1 MAPHQV
7 DNGRQ
12 QQEQQKQGSSS
23 AGGGGGLGGLGKTPR
38 NWLMGNGAFEA
49 RMPHH
54 EGIKALWET
63 KWKFPCSKSLYPFHD
78 GLYEDFAPS
87 FDALIKA
94 NLNDMTSPEWTRTF
108 LSTGV
113 AEQLISEGDKIVANH
128 DQLPRIEA
136 SKRDKLREQASA
148 LYLRACCI
156 YRIARFPYIT
166 SFPTVNDQEKWNAWE
181 KQKEVY
187 LKAGKLWED
196 TPLQE
201 INVPF
206 VKRKGEA
213 QGEKKESIP
222 VYVRLPAGCRGDDGC
237 PVVILMT
244 GLDGYRP
251 DNTVRCNEFLSRG
264 WAVVVVEIPGTADCP
279 ADSADPESPDRL
291 WDSLLQWM
299 DTYNQEPQPTREE
312 GSIKTFDMKRVMV
325 WGLSAGGY
333 YAVRIAHTHAREL
346 AGVVAQGAGV
356 HYFYDQKWLEMVDG
370 HEYPAQLTPAFAM
383 KHGYNSVEEFKAG
396 VQKKFSLLENGILD
410 KPSTRLLLINGTQ
423 DGLMP
428 IEDSMMLME
437 YGSPKEARFFTGA
450 LHMGYPLANSAVYP
464 WMESVMH
471 SVRG

>member
-1 MAPHQV
+1 
-7 DNGRQ
+7 
-12 QQEQQKQGSSS
+12 
-23 AGGGGGLGGLGKTPR
+23 
-38 NWLMGNGAFEA
+38 
-49 RMPHH
+49 
-54 EGIKALWET
+54 
-63 KWKFPCSKSLYPFHD
+63 
-78 GLYEDFAPS
+78 
-87 FDALIKA
+87 
-94 NLNDMTSPEWTRTF
+94 MTSPKWTKTF
-108 LSTGV
+108 LSTGIAEKLIAEGDRIV
-113 AEQLISEGDKIVANH
+113 AEH
-128 DQLPRIEA
+128 DQLPSIEA
-136 SKRDKLREQASA
+136 FERHKLRERASA
-148 LYLRACCI
+148 MYLRACCI

-166 SFPTVNDQEKWNAWE
+166 SFGQINDTEKWKAWE

-187 LKAGKLWED
+187 LKAGQLWD
-196 TPLQE
+196 KPLKE

-206 VKRKGEA
+206 VKRKA
-213 QGEKKESIP
+213 DQGEGEKIP
-222 VYVRLPAGCRGDDGC
+222 IYVRLSHSGWCPTYDARGKAQREWEDSEGIGHGPGV

-251 DNTVRCNEFLSRG
+251 DNTVRCNEFLARG

-279 ADSADPESPDRL
+279 ADPADPESPDRL
-291 WDSLLQWM
+291 WTSLLMWMDKYRIRSEDDDSL
-299 DTYNQEPQPTREE
+299 
-312 GSIKTFDMKRVMV
+312 RVFNMNKIMV

-333 YAVRIAHTHAREL
+333 YAVRIAHTHKRNL

-356 HYFYDQKWLEMVDG
+356 HYFYDEAWLSRVDG

-383 KHGYNSVEEFKAG
+383 KHGYNSVEEFKTG

-464 WMESVMH
+464 WMESVMQ
-471 SVRG
+471 SARRDY